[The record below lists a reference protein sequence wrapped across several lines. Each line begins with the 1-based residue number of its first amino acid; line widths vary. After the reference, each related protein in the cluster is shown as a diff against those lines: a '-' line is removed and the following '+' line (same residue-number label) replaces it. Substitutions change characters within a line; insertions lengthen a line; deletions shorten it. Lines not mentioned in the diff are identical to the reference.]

1 VGVTEEKHQPSNP
14 KKADERRGWHFEPRI
29 KTILVVGKVRPRR
42 PREDLYP
49 QNPTREGEKEVFANQ
64 DLFSPGRNRESQT
77 ANDGNENELSTPA
90 TMDTASNWT
99 PPGAKRNQLRSLF
112 LLELILKK
120 SIIY

>member
-42 PREDLYP
+42 PRKGLYP
-49 QNPTREGEKEVFANQ
+49 QTPTREGENEVFANQ

-77 ANDGNENELSTPA
+77 ANDDNENELSTPA
-90 TMDTASNWT
+90 TMDKASNWT
-99 PPGAKRNQLRSLF
+99 PPGAKRNQLRSSETNFEEKHYVLN
-112 LLELILKK
+112 L
-120 SIIY
+120 